1 MKPTVLDQSAQRVL
15 GALIIATLV
24 AASVLLLA
32 GAPVVA
38 HEHKAANA
46 HQGEGQV
53 LANGQN
59 HPRFVDTDPGQ
70 AVLFMSCEEFGD
82 IPMQSPVGPAWYGLE
97 TAHHGPD
104 AATPGKGDGCY
115 MIEGGL
121 SPLNPASVSNEAIE

>member
-1 MKPTVLDQSAQRVL
+1 MLVASFL
-15 GALIIATLV
+15 LV
-24 AASVLLLA
+24 AAA
-32 GAPVVA
+32 APVLA

-59 HPRFVDTDPGQ
+59 HPRFVQDP
-70 AVLFMSCEEFGD
+70 VTLEWMSCETFGD

-121 SPLNPASVSNEAIE
+121 SPLNPASVSNDAIE

>member
-1 MKPTVLDQSAQRVL
+1 MKPSVLEQSPQGVL
-15 GALIIATLV
+15 GATLISALVATLV
-24 AASVLLLA
+24 LLL
-32 GAPVVA
+32 GIAPVAA

-53 LANGQN
+53 LGNGQN
-59 HPRFVDTDPGQ
+59 HPRFLDTDPGQ
-70 AVLFMSCEEFGD
+70 SVLFVSCEEFGD
-82 IPMQSPVGPAWYGLE
+82 IAGQSQIGPAWYGLE